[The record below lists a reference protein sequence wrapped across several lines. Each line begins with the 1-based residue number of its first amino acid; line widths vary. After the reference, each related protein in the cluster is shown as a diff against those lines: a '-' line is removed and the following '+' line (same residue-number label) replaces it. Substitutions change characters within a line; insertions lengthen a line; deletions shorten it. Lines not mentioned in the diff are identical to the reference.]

1 MAGWHSPSYA
11 LLWVVEQ
18 HTHDVQQAG
27 EQLQG
32 EVEQSDP
39 QTCGGGGAAQAWP
52 HGYRGEGTSP
62 WGSAWGTPCTA
73 IPGAHPR
80 FTQGSM
86 PPSIL
91 SSTSKALAGQ
101 PAVGAEWGGLPPP
114 QHHIITQITSKEFI
128 TFPLKTSP
136 RAPRRATLRSVS
148 EATGRREG
156 GGTHTSELTSGLPAD
171 S

>member
-1 MAGWHSPSYA
+1 MGFRMGHPLHS
-11 LLWVVEQ
+11 
-18 HTHDVQQAG
+18 
-27 EQLQG
+27 
-32 EVEQSDP
+32 
-39 QTCGGGGAAQAWP
+39 
-52 HGYRGEGTSP
+52 
-62 WGSAWGTPCTA
+62 
-73 IPGAHPR
+73 HPR
-80 FTQGSM
+80 STPTLHPGLHA
-86 PPSIL
+86 PSIL

-148 EATGRREG
+148 EATGCREG